1 VFATLFLLQL
11 SLPAPLWSRPPIP
24 LADPRLL
31 ETSALVRSPT
41 RSGLFWT
48 LNDSG
53 NPAELFAIDTAGR
66 ALGRVSV
73 RGAENRDWEALAVG
87 RCPPRG
93 AARPETRPVTGRA
106 NCLYIGDI
114 GDNSGVRPRVVIYR
128 VAEPDAERDTVVSII
143 DSLQV
148 VYPDGPRDA
157 ESMVVD
163 LRGDLWI
170 ISKERLRSPLVYRVP
185 ANAWRAGRPVTAI
198 YVATL
203 PIPSGTGVEQWT
215 TDATW
220 IHGGTALVVRTY
232 GALWKVPFLRE
243 RPVPTGT
250 RRLCSLAGL
259 GPQGEGLAWIADD
272 LYGLTSE
279 KLFGTEA
286 SIALVRC
293 AE

>member
-1 VFATLFLLQL
+1 MFATLLFLQV

-31 ETSALVRSPT
+31 ETSALVPSPT

-87 RCPPRG
+87 RCPRSG
-93 AARPETRPVTGRA
+93 AARPA
-106 NCLYIGDI
+106 SCLYVGDI
-114 GDNSGVRPRVVIYR
+114 GDNSSVRPLVVIYR
-128 VAEPDAERDTVVSII
+128 VHEPDAEHDTVVAIL
-143 DSLQV
+143 DSLRV

-163 LRGDLWI
+163 AQGDLWI
-170 ISKERLRSPLVYRVP
+170 ISKERLRSPRVYRVP
-185 ANAWRAGRPVTAI
+185 ARAWRAGRPVTAI
-198 YVATL
+198 YSATL
-203 PIPSGTGVEQWT
+203 PIPSGSGVEQWT
-215 TDATW
+215 TDASW
-220 IHGGTALVVRTY
+220 IHGGAALAVRTY
-232 GALWKVPFLRE
+232 GALWKVPFVHGH
-243 RPVPTGT
+243 PVPAGT
-250 RRLCSLAGL
+250 KVLCSLAGL
-259 GPQGEGLAWIADD
+259 GPQGEGLAWIAGD

-279 KLFGTEA
+279 KLFRTEA